1 MKILITENQFESIIK
16 KCPEFVREQ
25 VIGLHEQTTGSTIPS
40 SGTTQPLNLDFILS
54 QSESGKTTNEFCK
67 SKTGYDVCMF
77 AQSNNTT
84 ALQGKYNTRKNILL
98 KSGYTM
104 VEEDKTKPGIITS
117 IWKKT

>member
-1 MKILITENQFESIIK
+1 MKRLIISEEEKKYIK
-16 KCPEFVREQ
+16 
-25 VIGLHEQTTGSTIPS
+25 GLYEQTT
-40 SGTTQPLNLDFILS
+40 GTTQPLDLNFILS

-77 AQSNNTT
+77 ARSTNST

-98 KSGYTM
+98 KSGYSM